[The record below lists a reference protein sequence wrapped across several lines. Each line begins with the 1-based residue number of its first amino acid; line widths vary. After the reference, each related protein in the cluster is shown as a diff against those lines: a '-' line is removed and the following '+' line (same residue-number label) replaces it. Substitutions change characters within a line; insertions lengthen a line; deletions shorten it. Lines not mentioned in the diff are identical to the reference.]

1 MEIFLTMGI
10 NSNLLYIDPAATS
23 ILLTSITAIVAAVGA
38 GILIAWRAVK
48 KKVNKA
54 LHIDENANKEVED
67 ELVLSDDL
75 KDGATGEESDA
86 PDAENKPDEQDK
98 ADENSNSEATVDAAE
113 TEKTNEN

>member
-54 LHIDENANKEVED
+54 LHIDENANKEVEG

-75 KDGATGEESDA
+75 KDETTDG
-86 PDAENKPDEQDK
+86 ENKSDEQVAADNGGDSETPAEASETDK
-98 ADENSNSEATVDAAE
+98 TYEN
-113 TEKTNEN
+113 